1 MSGPETAAIAR
12 LEVQVAH
19 LIEAAEKRDA
29 VIERMAQQIDAM
41 QAKLDQSAGGI
52 AVLRWLGL
60 GSLGSALAVC
70 AAVYGYL
77 KSH

>member
-1 MSGPETAAIAR
+1 MTGPDAAIAR
-12 LEVQVAH
+12 LEVQVLH
-19 LIEAAEKRDA
+19 LIEAAQKRDA
-29 VIERMAQQIDAM
+29 VVERMAEQIDAM

-77 KSH
+77 RSH

>member
-1 MSGPETAAIAR
+1 MTTHDAAIAR
-12 LEVQVAH
+12 LEEQVKH
-19 LIEAAEKRDA
+19 LIAAGERRDDMMKDMADKLDA
-29 VIERMAQQIDAM
+29 V